1 MSPTEAIRNWL
12 FAAEQGELSTLQSKY
27 AEDPSLLDAQGTGP
41 YWTGN
46 FRAIHY
52 AVYRGH
58 LDVAKWLLDQGSSV
72 NPLDGDADWAPL
84 HFAAVP
90 FRKPM
95 TRLLIARGAA
105 IDIFYAAVAGDLPT
119 VRIMLR
125 NNPKLAR
132 SHGPDGAT
140 PLHFAAT
147 PQIAT
152 LLLAA
157 GADPNAKDRFHHS
170 TPVEWTV
177 ENPKVATVIA
187 QADGGVTMN
196 LACAMGDLK
205 RVKAIAARNPKAMHA
220 RAKGRTSVLGVQG
233 ETPLAIAARFGRRN
247 VVDFLLKKGA
257 RADTVPSPL
266 VGAAY
271 KRDRVLVRTLLAAG
285 AHPDAFGPHGHAAL
299 HAAANGDLPMIKLLI
314 AKGARRDLKDSEHD
328 GTPLDWAHFFKHHA
342 AIDALK

>member
-105 IDIFYAAVAGDLPT
+105 IDI
-119 VRIMLR
+119 
-125 NNPKLAR
+125 
-132 SHGPDGAT
+132 
-140 PLHFAAT
+140 
-147 PQIAT
+147 
-152 LLLAA
+152 
-157 GADPNAKDRFHHS
+157 
-170 TPVEWTV
+170 
-177 ENPKVATVIA
+177 
-187 QADGGVTMN
+187 
-196 LACAMGDLK
+196 
-205 RVKAIAARNPKAMHA
+205 
-220 RAKGRTSVLGVQG
+220 
-233 ETPLAIAARFGRRN
+233 
-247 VVDFLLKKGA
+247 
-257 RADTVPSPL
+257 
-266 VGAAY
+266 
-271 KRDRVLVRTLLAAG
+271 
-285 AHPDAFGPHGHAAL
+285 
-299 HAAANGDLPMIKLLI
+299 
-314 AKGARRDLKDSEHD
+314 
-328 GTPLDWAHFFKHHA
+328 
-342 AIDALK
+342 